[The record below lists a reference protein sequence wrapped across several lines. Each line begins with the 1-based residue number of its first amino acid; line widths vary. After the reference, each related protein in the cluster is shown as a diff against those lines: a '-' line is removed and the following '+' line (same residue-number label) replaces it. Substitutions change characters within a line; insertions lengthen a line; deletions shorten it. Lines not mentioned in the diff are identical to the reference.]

1 MTDARIPDHCGWAA
15 RGYWREAYDDAVAAL
30 RRVTAE
36 RDEWQAACSTVSAS
50 LAIKVTHVEA
60 EVARVTAE
68 RDEWQSASTAHHP
81 NPADHS
87 YWEGRY
93 RDEKAR
99 AEAAEHQ
106 LKTVLDREAATT
118 ARYDAK
124 METAEAEVARLKAQ
138 AREDAMQ
145 LLATSGQAQDALA
158 EVATLRA
165 DKSAL
170 MGKIRD
176 LQARNALLQG
186 EMK

>member
-1 MTDARIPDHCGWAA
+1 MTDARIPDHCAWAA
-15 RGYWREAYDDAVAAL
+15 RGRWREAYNAAEAAL
-30 RRVTAE
+30 RKVTAE
-36 RDEWQAACSTVSAS
+36 RDDALETCER
-50 LAIKVTHVEA
+50 LREGEA
-60 EVARVTAE
+60 NLSRLLNE
-68 RDEWQSASTAHHP
+68 
-81 NPADHS
+81 N
-87 YWEGRY
+87 
-93 RDEKAR
+93 AR
-99 AEAAEHQ
+99 AEAAEAENRLLKATQDQ
-106 LKTVLDREAATT
+106 LIYACDQAAVEVEEL
-118 ARYDAK
+118 R
-124 METAEAEVARLKAQ
+124 AEVARLKAQ